1 MSLSI
6 AEQLTLLAELA
17 DVDARHKLASDR
29 LEALPVEAK
38 KADAV
43 VVKLRSEL
51 DSVALKKATAEQA
64 RKAGE
69 HEAADERAKIRKWE
83 SRANDIRGEREHT
96 ALSSEI
102 GGAKRHIRQ
111 LEDAMLEQMEAIEA
125 ADKDAAALTKK
136 HASAVDVAKAAWAD
150 VQAAIDGLRAEVA
163 GLATTRTGILAKLP
177 SHVVKR
183 YEQVA
188 AKRQGVG
195 VAFVNNRDVC
205 TACNLAVPAQ
215 LSIQLQKGLVVESC
229 PACLRLLV
237 HHSMAKPTD
246 PSTTTPTTGADT

>member
-6 AEQLTLLAELA
+6 AEQLALLADLA
-17 DVDARHKLASDR
+17 DIDARHKVASDS

-51 DSVALKKATAEQA
+51 DSVALKKATAEAA
-64 RKAGE
+64 RKSGE
-69 HEAADERAKIRKWE
+69 HEAADERARIRKWE

-125 ADKDAAALTKK
+125 ADKDTAALTKK
-136 HASAVDVAKAAWAD
+136 HATAVDVAKAAWD
-150 VQAAIDGLRAEVA
+150 HVQGAIDGLRAEVA
-163 GLATTRTGILAKLP
+163 GLAVTRASVLGKLP
-177 SHVVKR
+177 PHVVKR

-195 VAFVNNRDVC
+195 VAFVTNRDLC
-205 TACNLAVPAQ
+205 NACNRPVPPQ

-237 HHSMAKPTD
+237 HHTMVKATD
-246 PSTTTPTTGADT
+246 STTTTTGADA